1 MTVRGGFPSLA
12 ESFPAQPLQLMNQDP
27 ILTFDAVLLAGGRS
41 RRMGSDKALLTT
53 PSGEL
58 LWQRQWRLL
67 GEAGAGRRWLSVR
80 ADQTWVPP
88 AVPTVRDLQPD
99 AGPLAGV
106 IAAWEESA
114 ATHLLVLAVDL
125 PVLPV
130 TWLIRLK
137 QRARPGCGVAGRH
150 PEGHFEPLAAVY
162 PRSWLPLWVEA
173 LNQGATGLQRLLHA
187 ALESDRL
194 QVEPIG
200 PADAPWFHNLNTPG
214 DLRLTMGVEDPGG
227 PA

>member
-1 MTVRGGFPSLA
+1 MNP
-12 ESFPAQPLQLMNQDP
+12 ESS
-27 ILTFDAVLLAGGRS
+27 LTFDAVLLVGGRS

-67 GEAGAGRRWLSVR
+67 GEAGARRRWLSVR
-80 ADQTWVPP
+80 ADQTWVTP
-88 AVPTVRDLQPD
+88 AVPTVRDFQPD

-106 IAAWEESA
+106 IAAWDVSA

-137 QRARPGCGVAGRH
+137 QRALAGCGVAGRH

-162 PRSWLPLWVEA
+162 PRSWHPLWVEA
-173 LNQGATGLQRLLHA
+173 LNQGASGLQRLLHA
-187 ALESDRL
+187 ALVADRL

-200 PADAPWFHNLNTPG
+200 PAEAPWFHNLNTPG
-214 DLRLTMGVEDPGG
+214 DLRRTLDSSAPSEGN
-227 PA
+227 